1 MGVKKGKLECCFH
14 VTAGIKDENQVE
26 TLAWNNT
33 EKQRKK
39 RTVRTHSTLVIP
51 DNKTVTCFV
60 VETKEYKKVLDQGEA
75 GSMCAIPY
83 RMAVGHQGS
92 CLEKGTVILDWAGE
106 EISNTEGEALMLL
119 CKGCGSLCALPI
131 THTEER

>member
-1 MGVKKGKLECCFH
+1 MKKGKLEYCFH

-60 VETKEYKKVLDQGEA
+60 VETKEYKK
-75 GSMCAIPY
+75 SP
-83 RMAVGHQGS
+83 
-92 CLEKGTVILDWAGE
+92 
-106 EISNTEGEALMLL
+106 
-119 CKGCGSLCALPI
+119 
-131 THTEER
+131 